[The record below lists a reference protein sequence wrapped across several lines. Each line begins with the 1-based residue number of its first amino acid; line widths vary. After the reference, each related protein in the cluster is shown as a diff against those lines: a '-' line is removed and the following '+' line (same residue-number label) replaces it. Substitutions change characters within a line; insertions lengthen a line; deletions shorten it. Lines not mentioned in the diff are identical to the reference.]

1 MFKDSLP
8 AYTYYQSYLEQA
20 GVRLNLNVVDTYCKK
35 GFSLSFIIVLLLFCA
50 LLILD
55 SHSTFEDNQ
64 RFDNLHLIISLM
76 CLIYLIIYSL
86 RYVYFLIIRFNLR
99 KKRKP
104 LILEAYAIV
113 ILDVSYKFNKYNKKC
128 AIIYKE
134 CGTVKPRFFT
144 GPVKNGN
151 IKNFIPEQVVL
162 LYMHYTNKK
171 LFSIDEEHANQT
183 VSEKRKVF
191 APLNFQ
197 GATNESLDNK
207 SSNKD

>member
-1 MFKDSLP
+1 MLKDSLP

-20 GVRLNLNVVDTYCKK
+20 GVRLNLNMVDTYCKK
-35 GFSLSFIIVLLLFCA
+35 GFSFTFIIVLLLFCV
-50 LLILD
+50 LLITS
-55 SHSTFEDNQ
+55 SHEFVANSE
-64 RFDNLHLIISLM
+64 RYASYHLILSLI
-76 CLIYLIIYSL
+76 CLIYLIVYSL
-86 RYVYFLIIRFNLR
+86 RYIYFLSIRFNLK

-104 LILEAYAIV
+104 IVLEAYAIV
-113 ILDVSYKFNKYNKKC
+113 ILDVSYKAIKYNKKC

-144 GPVKNGN
+144 GPVRNGS

-162 LYMHYTNKK
+162 LYMHYSNKK
-171 LFSIDEEHANQT
+171 LFTIDDEHANQT
-183 VSEKRKVF
+183 VSKKQKVF